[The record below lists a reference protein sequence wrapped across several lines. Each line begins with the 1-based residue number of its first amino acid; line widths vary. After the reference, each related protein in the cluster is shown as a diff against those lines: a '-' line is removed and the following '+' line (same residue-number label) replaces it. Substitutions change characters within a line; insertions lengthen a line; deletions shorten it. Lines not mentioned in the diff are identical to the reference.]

1 MKQMITALL
10 CLCLTAHVSMAQAE
24 RDFSRPLAALKKSF
38 ETRDLEAV
46 KGFLSPKLKLGP
58 MPEAATA
65 QILTQ
70 VFANFPEL
78 KKLELVS
85 THEDHVKV
93 TFAFA
98 GIPDNESAIY
108 FDEAAK
114 ISRIEFIDNVINEE
128 IEAQKAEARSVK
140 QPTPGELGE
149 KFISQPVTF
158 KSRDGL
164 LVSGNL
170 YEIDKAKPVILLCH
184 QAGWNKFE
192 YADIAPK
199 LNELGYNCLA
209 MDQRSGGELADH
221 ANETATRAMDNG
233 QRPTFVDAEQDIEA
247 ALAYLANRYGQKVI
261 LWGSSYSS
269 GLALFQ
275 AKNEH
280 VRAVLSFSP
289 GDYYGD
295 DKPSLSTVVPE
306 IKKPVFIT
314 SSRKE
319 GDGLKDLLTD
329 VTWGKDKIHFVP
341 ESEGFHGSRALWEGQ
356 EGAEE
361 YWKAVVSFLSKIS
374 Q

>member
-1 MKQMITALL
+1 MALL
-10 CLCLTAHVSMAQAE
+10 CLCLTTHVLMAQAE
-24 RDFSRPLAALKKSF
+24 SDYAKPLAALKKSF

-46 KGFLSPKLKLGP
+46 KSFLSPKLKLGP
-58 MPEAATA
+58 MPQAATT

-70 VFANFPEL
+70 VFTNFPEL

-85 THEDHVKV
+85 THKDHVKV
-93 TFAFA
+93 IFAFA

-108 FDEAAK
+108 FDVDAK
-114 ISRIEFIDNVINEE
+114 ISKIEFIDNVINEE

-140 QPTPGELGE
+140 QPTPGALGE
-149 KFISQPVTF
+149 KYPARPVEF
-158 KSRDGL
+158 ESLDGL
-164 LVSGNL
+164 TISGSL
-170 YEIDKAKPVILLCH
+170 YEVDKSKPVILLCH

-209 MDQRSGGELADH
+209 IDQRSGGELAGH
-221 ANETATRAMDNG
+221 NNATALRAIDKG

-247 ALAYLANRYGQKVI
+247 ALANLANRYKQNVI

-280 VRAVLSFSP
+280 VSAVLSFSP

-295 DKPSLSTVVPE
+295 DKPSLSVEVPE

-314 SSRKE
+314 SSRNE
-319 GDGLKDLLTD
+319 GDGLKDLLKN
-329 VTWGKDKIHFVP
+329 VEWVNNQAHFIP

-361 YWKAVVSFLSKIS
+361 YWTAIISFLSKIS